1 MAAKSTNAIPKALTA
16 AVLML
21 AGGLA
26 AYRSQAAAIVGQ
38 QGAAEI
44 QRPVSVPRTLDQTKA
59 EYHRP
64 ETIPFPPTNPYT
76 LEKAVLGKKLYFDTR
91 LSSGNLLS
99 CASCHNPAFGWGDAQ
114 PKAIGHDMKVLARRS
129 PSIVNAAWN
138 QALMWDGREA
148 TLETQALG
156 PIATAAEMNM
166 PFAVLTERLA
176 GIGEYNLLFT
186 AAFGTDAIMAQN
198 VAKAL
203 ATFERTVVSASALFD
218 SWIAG
223 DEKAISEDAKRGFA
237 VFNTKAGCAQCHS
250 GWNFTDDSF
259 HDIGLDSP
267 DLGRGKLV
275 PDTLKLQH
283 AFKTPGL
290 REIAR
295 RAPFAHDGSLPTLEA
310 VVDHYDRGGI
320 ERPSRSDIIKPLR
333 LTAQEKTD
341 LVAFLQT
348 LTGRAEPMSIP
359 LLPR

>member
-1 MAAKSTNAIPKALTA
+1 MAAKSTNAILRALTA
-16 AVLML
+16 AVVLL

-38 QGAAEI
+38 QTTAEI
-44 QRPVSVPRTLDQTKA
+44 QRPASVPRSLDQMKA
-59 EYHRP
+59 EYRRP
-64 ETIPFPPTNPYT
+64 ETIPFPPTNPHT

-99 CASCHNPAFGWGDAQ
+99 CATCHNPAFGWGDAQ
-114 PKAIGHDMKVLARRS
+114 PKAIGHGMNVLARRS
-129 PSIVNAAWN
+129 PSIVNAAWS

-156 PIATAAEMNM
+156 PIAAAAEMNM
-166 PFAVLTERLA
+166 PLAVLTERLA
-176 GIGEYNLLFT
+176 GIGEYKPLFT
-186 AAFGTDAIMAQN
+186 AAFGTNAVTAQN

-203 ATFERTVVSASALFD
+203 ATFERTVVSASAPFD

-237 VFNTKAGCAQCHS
+237 LFNTKAGCAQCHS

-259 HDIGLDSP
+259 HDIGLESP

-290 REIAR
+290 RDIAR

-320 ERPSRSDIIKPLR
+320 ERPSRSDIIKPLG
-333 LTAQEKTD
+333 LTTQEKAD

-348 LTGRAEPMSIP
+348 LTGRAEPISIP